1 MGKAFKLG
9 LRFFYFITTLMLL
22 PLLLLFC
29 FFYRNEVKKDL
40 MMNLSDISN
49 VSLNNVSVLK
59 KALIVAEDHRFNY
72 HYGFDVIAILRAAVN
87 FFYKK
92 KLEGASTIQQQ
103 LIRTMSGRYEIT
115 LKRKIIEIT
124 ASYCLTIIKS
134 KSYISEKYICV
145 AYYGTNLSSA
155 EEALLK
161 LSKIYG
167 LSFDDD
173 ALYFALIASLKYPIP
188 LTVNEKWICKHK
200 KRIEHIISLL
210 SS

>member
-87 FFYKK
+87 FFIKK
-92 KLEGASTIQQQ
+92 S
-103 LIRTMSGRYEIT
+103 
-115 LKRKIIEIT
+115 
-124 ASYCLTIIKS
+124 
-134 KSYISEKYICV
+134 
-145 AYYGTNLSSA
+145 
-155 EEALLK
+155 
-161 LSKIYG
+161 
-167 LSFDDD
+167 
-173 ALYFALIASLKYPIP
+173 
-188 LTVNEKWICKHK
+188 
-200 KRIEHIISLL
+200 
-210 SS
+210 